1 MQAFESEESDDGSPL
16 ETFEDETRQEDTALS
31 AVEKG
36 NKKRRNRKNQKSSFV
51 LDDTNINDDPL
62 SSLVDI
68 LAVDMKGPQKDS
80 GMHIIELQ
88 AQQKMEE
95 EKTKQLELNLQLKK
109 MEYELALLQQQK

>member
-1 MQAFESEESDDGSPL
+1 MTQIFSCYYI
-16 ETFEDETRQEDTALS
+16 
-31 AVEKG
+31 V
-36 NKKRRNRKNQKSSFV
+36 
-51 LDDTNINDDPL
+51 
-62 SSLVDI
+62 SSLVNI